1 MPYTGP
7 EPARRPLS
15 SDDITDGIVSTA
27 DLADSAVTAAKVSSD
42 VSQLGKNLLINGENS
57 VNQRG
62 TQTGLGA
69 SGSYL
74 NDRWKYEGSGSGET
88 GRFTASKGT
97 GITGA
102 AGSQRIEVT
111 TADAVLAAG
120 HIYLVTQ
127 KIEAQNLQHLFYG
140 TASAK
145 SLTYQATFKSNHAG
159 DFTLKFLAPDGS
171 RTYVTTVT
179 LVGDESQ
186 ETFTFTLTGDASGTI
201 NNDTG
206 VGLEVMLTLAA
217 GSNFQGGTTGA
228 WTAEANNTYG
238 ALNSNNFFDTVGNY
252 IEFSLVQLEVGSVAT
267 DFEHEDYGTTFAKC
281 LRYFERIQGDGVSI
295 QRWSAGG
302 VRNTTQADAW
312 ARYSHKRAVPT
323 VTHSSATSVTFIAK
337 ASGNQSTSIATDQIT
352 QTSTRT
358 VVTVSGG
365 GLTAG
370 DGAVFYFTLVGDY
383 IDVSAEL

>member
-1 MPYTGP
+1 M
-7 EPARRPLS
+7 A
-15 SDDITDGIVSTA
+15 ISTIGA
-27 DLADSAVTAAKVSSD
+27 SALDSG

-62 TQTGLGA
+62 TKTGLGA

-74 NDRWKYEGSGSGET
+74 NDRWKYEASGSGET

-120 HIYLVTQ
+120 HLYLVTQ
-127 KIEAQNLQHLFYG
+127 KIEAQTLQHLLYG

-267 DFEHEDYGTTFAKC
+267 DFEHEDYGTTLAKC
-281 LRYFERIQGDGVSI
+281 QRYAFKLEG
-295 QRWSAGG
+295 SAGQPYVG
-302 VRNTTQADAW
+302 TGFCQTTAI
-312 ARYSHKRAVPT
+312 ARVHIPFPVVMRTTPSAT
-323 VTHSSATSVTFIAK
+323 VTGTGWVAAFRGSTATFSSSTGFGLGP
-337 ASGNQSTSIATDQIT
+337 SGAEWI
-352 QTSTRT
+352 
-358 VVTVSGG
+358 VTVSGTP
-365 GLTAG
+365 LTVG
-370 DGAVFYFTLVGDY
+370 DGVGIRAAAADS
-383 IDVSAEL
+383 ILFSAEL

>member
-1 MPYTGP
+1 M
-7 EPARRPLS
+7 A
-15 SDDITDGIVSTA
+15 ISTIGA
-27 DLADSAVTAAKVSSD
+27 SALDSG

-120 HIYLVTQ
+120 HLYLVTQ
-127 KIEAQNLQHLFYG
+127 KIEAQNLQHLLYG

-145 SLTYQATFKSNHAG
+145 SLTYQAVFKTDVAG
-159 DFTLKFLAPDGS
+159 DYTLKFLAPDGS
-171 RTYVTTVT
+171 RTYVTTIT
-179 LVGDESQ
+179 LVGDGSQ
-186 ETFTFTLTGDASGTI
+186 EAFTFTLPGDTSGTI

-217 GSNFQGGTTGA
+217 GSNFQGGTEDA

-238 ALNSNNFFDTVGNY
+238 AANTVNFFATVGNY
-252 IEFSLVQLEVGSVAT
+252 IEFSLCQLEVGSVAT
-267 DFEHEDYGTTFAKC
+267 DFEHEDYGTTLLKC
-281 LRYFERIQGDGVSI
+281 QRYLFRLE
-295 QRWSAGG
+295 GG
-302 VRNTTQADAW
+302 
-312 ARYSHKRAVPT
+312 
-323 VTHSSATSVTFIAK
+323 ATSNHIANTYNRGTTFAEGGLKFPVHMRAAGTVSVSNNGDFFIRDDSNDYATTSIGTTLVNQYSLRFEIVTSGLTSGEGSQFVFDST
-337 ASGNQSTSIATDQIT
+337 SGNYFQ
-352 QTSTRT
+352 
-358 VVTVSGG
+358 VS
-365 GLTAG
+365 
-370 DGAVFYFTLVGDY
+370 
-383 IDVSAEL
+383 SEL